1 MADSPRDVEQAITAL
16 KKGSCLLKYGR
27 RGKPKF
33 CPFRLSKD
41 GTSLIWYSGKE
52 EKQLTLSH
60 VSKIIPGQRTA
71 IFQRYPRPDKEYQSF
86 SLIYNDRSLDLICK
100 DKDEAEV
107 WFVGLRALISRDCYR
122 KVRLESIGDRTLSNK
137 NASTT
142 QKISPLT
149 LPFCGSEIFQK
160 DSGETQFT
168 QLPVENPPANGYAK
182 LFADVIL
189 QSSAAKS
196 TTSDSASKDSL
207 SSGGVDNANGRGSA
221 SETFR
226 VSLSSAVSSSSHGS
240 NHEDF
245 DALGDVYIWG
255 KGIGDGFLGGGHCRI
270 GSSCATKMDA
280 SLPKALESAV
290 VLDVQNIACGGRHAV
305 VVTKKGEVFSWG
317 EESGGRLGHGAD
329 ADVSHPKLIDVLG
342 GMNIELVACGEYHT
356 CAVTLSGDLYT
367 WGDGI
372 HSYGLLGH
380 GSEASH
386 WIPKQVTGQLE
397 GLHVSSVSCG
407 PWHTAV
413 VTSAGQLF
421 TFGEGTFGALGHGDH
436 RGINMP
442 RQVEALK
449 GLRTVRAACGVW
461 HTAAVVEIS
470 AESSDSGSSSSGKL
484 FTWGDGDKGR
494 LGHCDKVSRLLPACV
509 TSLSEQNFSQV
520 ACGHDITVA
529 LTNTGRVYTM
539 GSTLY
544 GQLGN
549 PEADGKVPVRVEGE
563 LSDCFVEEIT
573 CGSYH
578 VAVLTSRT
586 EVYTWG
592 KGANGRLGH
601 GDNDDRN
608 APTLVEAL
616 KDKQVKGVVCGS
628 TFTAVICLHKW
639 VSSVDQS
646 ICSGCRLPFGLRRKR
661 HNCYNCG
668 LVFCKACSSRKSVK
682 ASLAPNMNK
691 PYRVCDEC
699 YTKLKK
705 STRSGMVQQLLKHQ
719 VGIQNQIS
727 NEQADKDSLSSKQ
740 QGNFSRLS
748 SVDLKGESKQ
758 AKSLCKSET
767 NNIRASPNLSET
779 TKWGSF
785 YLSNCPSI
793 LHGSSKKMFSASLPV
808 SRIASRSTSPVS
820 SAPSPTWTDH
830 TTHLIVADDSKKTN
844 DNLSQEVVRLKLQV
858 EELTRKSQFLEAEME
873 RTSKQ
878 LKEATAVAG
887 DEAAKCK
894 AAKEVI
900 KSLTAKL
907 KEMAEKI
914 PEGDAYINDL
924 AANGAQ
930 ASHLLSLD
938 SSVDLGGRIT
948 SQTAASSSHTINAL
962 PNNANRT
969 TEETEFVENAEPG
982 VFFTVSVIPGGEK
995 CLKRVR
1001 FSRKRFSEQQAEKWW
1016 AENKS
1021 RLQEMYSFLADKKS
1035 SICPSSMSDRND
1047 GITD

>member
-1 MADSPRDVEQAITAL
+1 M
-16 KKGSCLLKYGR
+16 
-27 RGKPKF
+27 
-33 CPFRLSKD
+33 
-41 GTSLIWYSGKE
+41 
-52 EKQLTLSH
+52 
-60 VSKIIPGQRTA
+60 
-71 IFQRYPRPDKEYQSF
+71 
-86 SLIYNDRSLDLICK
+86 
-100 DKDEAEV
+100 
-107 WFVGLRALISRDCYR
+107 
-122 KVRLESIGDRTLSNK
+122 
-137 NASTT
+137 
-142 QKISPLT
+142 
-149 LPFCGSEIFQK
+149 
-160 DSGETQFT
+160 
-168 QLPVENPPANGYAK
+168 
-182 LFADVIL
+182 IL

-196 TTSDSASKDSL
+196 TTSDSASKDLL
-207 SSGGVDNANGRGSA
+207 SSGCVDNANGRGSA

-329 ADVSHPKLIDVLG
+329 ADVSHPKLIDALG

-436 RGINMP
+436 KSVNMP

-520 ACGHDITVA
+520 ACGHDITVS
-529 LTNTGRVYTM
+529 LTTTGRVYTM

-563 LSDCFVEEIT
+563 LSDCFVEEIA

-682 ASLAPNMNK
+682 ASLAPNINK

-727 NEQADKDSLSSKQ
+727 NGQADKDSLSSKQ

-748 SVDLKGESKQ
+748 SVDSKGENKQ
-758 AKSLCKSET
+758 AKLFCRSET

-785 YLSNCPSI
+785 YLSNFPSV

-820 SAPSPTWTDH
+820 SAPSPTWTDY

-858 EELTRKSQFLEAEME
+858 GIAYQSNILCFS
-873 RTSKQ
+873 
-878 LKEATAVAG
+878 AV
-887 DEAAKCK
+887 
-894 AAKEVI
+894 
-900 KSLTAKL
+900 
-907 KEMAEKI
+907 
-914 PEGDAYINDL
+914 
-924 AANGAQ
+924 
-930 ASHLLSLD
+930 
-938 SSVDLGGRIT
+938 
-948 SQTAASSSHTINAL
+948 
-962 PNNANRT
+962 
-969 TEETEFVENAEPG
+969 
-982 VFFTVSVIPGGEK
+982 
-995 CLKRVR
+995 
-1001 FSRKRFSEQQAEKWW
+1001 
-1016 AENKS
+1016 
-1021 RLQEMYSFLADKKS
+1021 
-1035 SICPSSMSDRND
+1035 
-1047 GITD
+1047 